1 MMGLSM
7 QCHRH
12 VAMRRLGTMKS
23 VNFKTAVVATTVLCA
38 ALLAACSGK
47 TQTPIVHSVA
57 VGLDA
62 GASATSTV
70 SDFSVPSASTVHFN
84 PGPLEQVQDLTY

>member
-1 MMGLSM
+1 
-7 QCHRH
+7 
-12 VAMRRLGTMKS
+12 MKS
-23 VNFKTAVVATTVLCA
+23 INLKIATVATTVLCA

-47 TQTPIVHSVA
+47 TQTPIVHSLA
-57 VGLDA
+57 AGLDT